1 MGRGARARRVESRKV
16 EESTV
21 HFIDAIKT
29 NIIPRRKK
37 SERNAIDQTT
47 AGVDTHTVSRE
58 RAPTHHGRLFFTRSG
73 FLRTTGHLRELLPSA
88 LARSQRFSPRPTPSC
103 FSVPRH
109 SRKTTRP
116 RCRWR
121 RTFTFSAIA
130 KQVPSFSDLSLDAG
144 LHRSSSE
151 QQNLVFLTRAIGK
164 IRLFAELTPPTD
176 EPTNDRVPNL
186 LVLLERHRIGHD
198 VPIQFRSRTRYRA
211 PLQLL
216 CRSSPTLRRFLFSF
230 LLLYSCGVV
239 LVPSMD
245 RQRDCN
251 DRRNRNLNRHRY
263 RNDVRF
269 CQ

>member
-88 LARSQRFSPRPTPSC
+88 LARSQRSSPRPTPSC

-121 RTFTFSAIA
+121 RTFTFSAIT
-130 KQVPSFSDLSLDAG
+130 KQVPSSGDLSLDAG

-151 QQNLVFLTRAIGK
+151 QQNVVFLTRAIGK
-164 IRLFAELTPPTD
+164 IRLFAKLTPSTDDPT
-176 EPTNDRVPNL
+176 TVSQ
-186 LVLLERHRIGHD
+186 I
-198 VPIQFRSRTRYRA
+198 
-211 PLQLL
+211 L
-216 CRSSPTLRRFLFSF
+216 CFFSKGIASVVTFLFSF
-230 LLLYSCGVV
+230 ALVPDIALHCNSFVV
-239 LVPSMD
+239 LL
-245 RQRDCN
+245 R
-251 DRRNRNLNRHRY
+251 L
-263 RNDVRF
+263 
-269 CQ
+269 

>member
-88 LARSQRFSPRPTPSC
+88 LARSQRSSPRPTPSC

-121 RTFTFSAIA
+121 RTFTFSAIT
-130 KQVPSFSDLSLDAG
+130 KQVPSFGDLLSMPDYTD
-144 LHRSSSE
+144 R
-151 QQNLVFLTRAIGK
+151 
-164 IRLFAELTPPTD
+164 PPNSKT
-176 EPTNDRVPNL
+176 
-186 LVLLERHRIGHD
+186 
-198 VPIQFRSRTRYRA
+198 S
-211 PLQLL
+211 
-216 CRSSPTLRRFLFSF
+216 FS
-230 LLLYSCGVV
+230 
-239 LVPSMD
+239 
-245 RQRDCN
+245 
-251 DRRNRNLNRHRY
+251 
-263 RNDVRF
+263 
-269 CQ
+269 